1 MDNSS
6 NLQTVRSLNRRK
18 NTVVKERVPSG
29 AWEYSVLGADGT
41 VLAKVV
47 FETGRDVPDKLTNSD
62 LLEIVRD
69 RLSALNRS
77 NSASFRSYNCAQH
90 VYEAL
95 FWADLPANKPGDKLE
110 NEITP
115 EDYHG

>member
-1 MDNSS
+1 MDRNDGV
-6 NLQTVRSLNRRK
+6 QTVRSLTKRK

-29 AWEYSVLGADGT
+29 AWEYSVLGSDGT
-41 VLAKVV
+41 VLAKLV
-47 FETGRDVPDKLTNSD
+47 FETGREVPDKLTNSD

-90 VYEAL
+90 VHEAI
-95 FWADLPANKPGDKLE
+95 FWADLPANKPGEKLDT
-110 NEITP
+110 NIT
-115 EDYHG
+115 EE